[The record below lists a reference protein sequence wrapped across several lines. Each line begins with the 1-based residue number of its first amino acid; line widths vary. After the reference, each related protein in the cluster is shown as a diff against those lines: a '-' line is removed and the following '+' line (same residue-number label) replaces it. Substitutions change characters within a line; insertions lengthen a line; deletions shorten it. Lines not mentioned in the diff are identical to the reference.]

1 MNITKKLPVTVLS
14 GFLGAGKTTLLNHV
28 LHNKEGLKVAVIV
41 NDMSE
46 VNVDAEL
53 VKSENTLSRT
63 EEKLVEM
70 SNGCICCTLREDL
83 MIEVERLAKED
94 RFDYLLI
101 ESTGIS
107 EPVPVAQ
114 TFSFVDEEN
123 GIDLSKFSYVDT
135 MVTVV
140 DAFNFF
146 KDFGSPETLM
156 DRKLT
161 DIEGDYRTI
170 VNLLTDQI
178 EFANV
183 IILNKKDLV
192 SEEHIGV
199 LKAAIHKLNPSAK
212 IIESSFSKVDP
223 KKILNTG
230 LFNFEE
236 AEQSAGWIEELNKDE
251 HTPETEEY
259 GISSFVYRSQK
270 PFDPARFW
278 YYVQHHF
285 PSTIIRSK
293 GLFWLASRPEQAL
306 IWGQAGGSLRA
317 DSAGVWWSS
326 MPFEKRIRY
335 MAFVENQKQI
345 EAGWNETFGDRKN
358 EIVFIGQDMDE
369 TAIKSALEACL
380 ATEDELA
387 TQKWKHG
394 NRATRMNGQ
403 CSGLMFINLKK
414 SLVSI
419 RRYLLKHPGESYNYY
434 HLAGC
439 LRFQRIIVKLD
450 LQLLQL
456 SSFRTDGPIQL
467 ALQFL

>member
-1 MNITKKLPVTVLS
+1 MSNTKKLPVTVLS

-83 MIEVERLAKED
+83 MIEVERLAKEE

-123 GIDLSKFSYVDT
+123 GIDLSRFSYVDT

-156 DRKLT
+156 DRELT
-161 DIEGDYRTI
+161 DIEGDHRTI
-170 VNLLTDQI
+170 VNLLTDQV

-183 IILNKKDLV
+183 IVLNKTDLV
-192 SEEHIGV
+192 DREQLGLLRSI
-199 LKAAIHKLNPSAK
+199 INKLNPSAR
-212 IIESSFSKVDP
+212 IIESSYSKVDP
-223 KKILNTG
+223 SSILNTG
-230 LFNFEE
+230 LFDFEE
-236 AEQSAGWIEELNKDE
+236 AEQSAGWIEELNKEE

-259 GISSFVYRSQK
+259 GIASFVYRSQR
-270 PFDPARFW
+270 PFDPERFSN
-278 YYVQHHF
+278 YIQSGF
-285 PSTIIRSK
+285 PGTIIRSK
-293 GLFWLASRPEQAL
+293 GLFWLASRPDQAL
-306 IWGQAGGSLRA
+306 VWGQAGGSLQA

-326 MPFEKRIRY
+326 MPFDQRIQY
-335 MAFVENQKQI
+335 MAFIENQKSI
-345 EAGWNETFGDRKN
+345 ESNWDPKFGDRKN
-358 EIVFIGQDMDE
+358 EIVFIGVNMNEKEIRAGLD
-369 TAIKSALEACL
+369 ACL
-380 ATEDELA
+380 STHEELMDG
-387 TQKWKHG
+387 KWREG
-394 NRATRMNGQ
+394 YSDRW
-403 CSGLMFINLKK
+403 
-414 SLVSI
+414 
-419 RRYLLKHPGESYNYY
+419 
-434 HLAGC
+434 
-439 LRFQRIIVKLD
+439 
-450 LQLLQL
+450 
-456 SSFRTDGPIQL
+456 PIQR
-467 ALQFL
+467 AYPMN